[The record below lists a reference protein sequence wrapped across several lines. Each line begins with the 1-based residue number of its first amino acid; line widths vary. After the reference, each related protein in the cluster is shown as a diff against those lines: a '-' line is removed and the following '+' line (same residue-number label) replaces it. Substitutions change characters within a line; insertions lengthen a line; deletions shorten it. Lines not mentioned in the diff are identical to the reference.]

1 MSTPTV
7 HQIAFSM
14 IKGITIDI
22 ANAIIEV
29 VGSEELFFN
38 MSEKELSGI
47 SQINSK
53 LFTSGYRE
61 SLLDDADKQ
70 LDFISKKSIDCK
82 YFTDKNYPARFQT
95 VPDAPLLIYS
105 LSLIHI

>member
-70 LDFISKKSIDCK
+70 LDFISKKGIDCQYRK
-82 YFTDKNYPARFQT
+82 LCKRKTRERCSAYGK
-95 VPDAPLLIYS
+95 LG
-105 LSLIHI
+105 HG